1 MVTWDLALVL
11 LVIRLMTGD
20 PSMFGCLITSA
31 GVHTQTKN
39 ARNSRTKKQ
48 SFSVPSL
55 ARCRRSKRKSNKL
68 KMIEERREE
77 EATKVLRNKC
87 NRKYIS
93 RNFAFP
99 KEFQEK
105 FL

>member
-39 ARNSRTKKQ
+39 ARNSRRKRQ

-77 EATKVLRNKC
+77 EATKVLRNKS

-93 RNFAFP
+93 RNFPFP
-99 KEFQEK
+99 QEFREK